1 MCASI
6 KNRVHRRQGRD
17 EAYFRI
23 KMNSNMKKFI
33 WKEKINSLNIEITNT
48 KNNVDIFYWFLLEEI
63 FIWWA
68 LQSTHDAPQVRFT
81 FNISGYLDS
90 SKCIDFFFVKIFLH
104 FFFFFYLFVWSKD
117 MVVCSLRL
125 FKIVTRCRY
134 LKRSKMKEE

>member
-90 SKCIDFFFVKIFLH
+90 SKCIDFFFFEKIFLH
-104 FFFFFYLFVWSKD
+104 FFSSFICSYKA

-134 LKRSKMKEE
+134 LKRSKTKEE

>member
-68 LQSTHDAPQVRFT
+68 LQSTHDASQVRFT

-90 SKCIDFFFVKIFLH
+90 SKCIDFFLRKYLYIFFLL
-104 FFFFFYLFVWSKD
+104 LFVRIQYIKQRNGC
-117 MVVCSLRL
+117 VLFAFIQNCNEVSLSE
-125 FKIVTRCRY
+125 KI
-134 LKRSKMKEE
+134 

>member
-90 SKCIDFFFVKIFLH
+90 SKCIDFFFEKIFIH
-104 FFFFFYLFVWSKD
+104 FFFHLLFVRIQYIKQRNGC
-117 MVVCSLRL
+117 VLFAFIQNCNEVSLSE
-125 FKIVTRCRY
+125 KI
-134 LKRSKMKEE
+134 